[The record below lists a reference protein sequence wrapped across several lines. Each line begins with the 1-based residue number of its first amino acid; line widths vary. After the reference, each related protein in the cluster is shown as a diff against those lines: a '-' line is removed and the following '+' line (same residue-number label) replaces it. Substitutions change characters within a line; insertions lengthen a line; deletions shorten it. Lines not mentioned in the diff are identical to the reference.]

1 MCPDPA
7 GELGALELGEL
18 LWEELVPVGGK
29 QETVSKSS
37 LPLSSQAFR
46 PELFQIRA
54 ANCLSISV

>member
-29 QETVSKSS
+29 QDTVSKSH
-37 LPLSSQAFR
+37 LPFLSRLSDPGCFR
-46 PELFQIRA
+46 
-54 ANCLSISV
+54 